1 MPPAAPA
8 LPTKFP
14 CWCKATYSWGGET
27 KRDLGFI
34 EGDLIECL
42 NAGDGAWWMGR
53 LKRNKHAVGLFPSN
67 FVEVLDES
75 LWPGNSRNTTPLAMS
90 RNGSNNMAPPKQIP
104 QKQKSMFRKPF
115 TAYYNAGSPNPA
127 AAARER
133 LEKSG
138 SGSLSSDRTDSLKKH
153 RPYSSMKHATPPGH
167 SPNPSPRGS
176 NDTLSKIRGVSPA
189 PERTGS
195 SLRPSRATSPL
206 PPRRG
211 SSQYRAVSPAP
222 RSRAVSPAP
231 PQSYRAVSPAPQ
243 MYRTVSPAP
252 PSTYRAVSPAP
263 PSTYRAV
270 SPAPPRNL
278 RAISPAPPST
288 FRAVSPDPQQHR
300 PISRAVSPA
309 PNQFYAPS
317 PALSPGPQQQY
328 RAYSPVPDLQ
338 HDSFRPVSRGRS
350 PAPLETQVG
359 EESPPPPPPPPHRS
373 RFTTSRVPSP
383 EATTREPI
391 RNGFRTPEPREDP
404 RTRPGAN
411 LTPSPL
417 TNAMNDV
424 QSLLKDMGDS
434 RAESPSPTK
443 YKGISAWDQ
452 FGEVLTPK
460 NKRRPVT
467 SMGFDAEDEGH
478 ANGRSEGFLA
488 RSNSFAPTPESP
500 PQVGNYLQ
508 RMEEHLQNM
517 QSLSTGPK
525 DELFFPSANDAPPAP
540 PPKNNL
546 ADDRPQ
552 TSHGAERSTSF
563 FQARP
568 QSSMGGLKLESK
580 PSLKHRK
587 SAYEIARQGLGRT
600 FTNKTTVTNASS
612 NATNSTDTSNS
623 TSHTLWSGTSLGGV
637 SMTSA
642 GSFARRKWGIG
653 GSIREKDRE
662 RSKSVA
668 DVSRTRMDSGM
679 GLSDNRPET
688 PFTGV
693 SYHSSHATQQP
704 IDNSGEPGGLLGG
717 LTSPKPRKSNFFK
730 RMVESA
736 KTGAASARQTIS
748 SSPSRPVSRA
758 SVMPNGVTAIAGG
771 TAAPSPTR
779 DMGLGT
785 SDWVQVR
792 RDVNRS
798 NSLSKNERIER
809 AERCQMNDIP
819 VINPIEVLEDTM
831 EGDENLDGL
840 AVESPT
846 DFTQCNLAN
855 VDKNTR
861 FIQGLPVMTT
871 PASLA
876 QGFVCRPYRSEVQ
889 RLRAI
894 FTWVSE
900 RITWEEDFEGSVN
913 TRRVIQTLRGT
924 TQEVATLVAEMCA
937 AAGIHAEV
945 VRGYLKAPGEVL
957 DFDLVAHPNHWWNAV
972 IVDGEWRIMDCS
984 LASPKN
990 PKRSAYSSAPSTQA
1004 EGGFFLARPSQ
1015 ICFTH
1020 VPLLPEQQ
1028 HIVPPLEHEVL
1039 MALPCAC
1046 PAHFHH
1052 QVEIVD
1058 FDTSLLNLEKLEMAH
1073 IHFFVPEDVEA
1084 LAEVEA
1090 RVLERDRDGDLFE
1103 NGDTCTKKAL
1113 CQPEWIGGRK
1123 RYTVKAL
1130 LPGDEGQATLK
1141 VYVGKRGLRHS
1152 IKSNP
1157 HALAFALPLNHT
1169 GENPPYEFLTLHPT
1183 PHAQR
1188 HDLYVAQPQ
1197 CARLAINN
1205 TFVFTVRQHPAST
1218 GSYFNANPAYGHHAS
1233 ASAGSNLTPMSGRV
1247 SPLPFTRPTSA
1258 LSMVSASA
1266 SNAGS
1271 IFSAS
1276 SSSSD
1281 PKTQTY
1287 SSNGA
1292 SAGIGSSSSGSS
1304 KPAKLAVQSPSGK
1317 ILRLVRKSEHMLS
1330 CSTGAGV
1337 GGAREG
1343 EREGGDGSVWETVIK
1358 VGERGVWRG
1367 LVLADRSARWC
1378 VFAEWECF

>member
-1 MPPAAPA
+1 MLVQGHLLVGRRGNVGLHKNSPTLLTAAPQ
-8 LPTKFP
+8 
-14 CWCKATYSWGGET
+14 T

-90 RNGSNNMAPPKQIP
+90 RNGSNSMAPPKQVP

-115 TAYYNAGSPNPA
+115 TAYYNAGN
-127 AAARER
+127 
-133 LEKSG
+133 
-138 SGSLSSDRTDSLKKH
+138 SLKKH

-206 PPRRG
+206 PPRQE
-211 SSQYRAVSPAP
+211 SSQYRAISPAP

-231 PQSYRAVSPAPQ
+231 PQTYRAVSPAPQ
-243 MYRTVSPAP
+243 MYRAVSPAP

-270 SPAPPRNL
+270 SPAPPSAYRAVSPAPPRDL

-288 FRAVSPDPQQHR
+288 YRA
-300 PISRAVSPA
+300 ISPA
-309 PNQFYAPS
+309 PDQFYAPS
-317 PALSPGPQQQY
+317 PALSPGPPQQY

-338 HDSFRPVSRGRS
+338 HGSFRPVSR
-350 PAPLETQVG
+350 VG
-359 EESPPPPPPPPHRS
+359 ED

-383 EATTREPI
+383 EPTSREPN
-391 RNGFRTPEPREDP
+391 RNALRTPEPREDP
-404 RTRPGAN
+404 RARPGAN

-424 QSLLKDMGDS
+424 QSLLKDMGGTRD
-434 RAESPSPTK
+434 TW
-443 YKGISAWDQ
+443 SAMNE
-452 FGEVLTPK
+452 FGEALTPK

-467 SMGFDAEDEGH
+467 SIGFDTEEEGR

-508 RMEEHLQNM
+508 RMEEHLQSM
-517 QSLSTGPK
+517 QSLTTGPQ

-540 PPKNNL
+540 PPKNTLTEN
-546 ADDRPQ
+546 RPQ

-568 QSSMGGLKLESK
+568 RSSMGGLRLESK

-612 NATNSTDTSNS
+612 NATNSTDT
-623 TSHTLWSGTSLGGV
+623 GTSLGGV

-662 RSKSVA
+662 RSKSVV

-704 IDNSGEPGGLLGG
+704 VDNSGEQGGLLGG
-717 LTSPKPRKSNFFK
+717 LSSPKPRKSNFFK

-736 KTGAASARQTIS
+736 KTGAASARHTIS

-758 SVMPNGVTAIAGG
+758 SG

-809 AERCQMNDIP
+809 AERCQMNDIA

-1046 PAHFHH
+1046 PAYFHH

-1218 GSYFNANPAYGHHAS
+1218 GSYFSANT
-1233 ASAGSNLTPMSGRV
+1233 AGRM

-1276 SSSSD
+1276 SSGSD

-1317 ILRLVRKSEHMLS
+1317 ILRLVRKSDHMLS

-1343 EREGGDGSVWETVIK
+1343 EKEGGDGTVWETVIK